1 MVKGMLIDYG
11 GTIDTNGLHWG
22 SVLWESYQ
30 KHEIDVDKAA
40 FSKAYSFGERSLA
53 INPIIKPEH
62 SFYDTLCLKIEQQ
75 FKFLKDNGYG
85 TQEERLVSSIA
96 KDCNDFAQQ
105 TVNNAKPLLEELA
118 RIYPL
123 VLVSN
128 FYGNINTVLEVFG
141 IKHYF
146 KQVIE
151 SSVVGIRKPNPLIYK
166 LGVDFLGLLPEECVV
181 VGDSFV
187 KDIVPAK
194 ELGCKTIWLNVAGWD
209 EPGTS
214 IDPEVQSDSE
224 ISDFAQIEQEIEKL
238 NQ

>member
-30 KHEIDVDKAA
+30 KHEINIDKAA

-62 SFYDTLCLKIEQQ
+62 SFYDTLFLKIEQQ
-75 FKFLKDNGYG
+75 FKFLAENGYG
-85 TQEERLVSSIA
+85 VIDEKFVSAIA
-96 KDCNDFAQQ
+96 KDCNDFAQT
-105 TVNNAKPLLEELA
+105 TVNNAKPVLEKLA
-118 RIYPL
+118 AVYPL

-128 FYGNINTVLEVFG
+128 FYGNIHKVLEVFG
-141 IKHYF
+141 IDHFF

-151 SSVVGIRKPNPLIYK
+151 SAVVGIRKPNPLIYK
-166 LGVDFLGLLPEECVV
+166 LGVDFLELLPEECVV

-187 KDIVPAK
+187 KDIEPAK
-194 ELGCKTIWLNVAGWD
+194 ELGCKTIWINVKGWD
-209 EPGTS
+209 EPGTAAE
-214 IDPEVQSDSE
+214 IQSDSE
-224 ISDFAQIEQEIEKL
+224 ISDFSRIPEEIEKL